1 MVARIVEFLVG
12 GDILQRETSIRHALN
27 GCIRYTAVNQHL
39 LGEIIADAQIV
50 YITEQVVG
58 EGLVRIEV
66 KRNAGRIPQQWNI
79 ILHLHEARDEPDL
92 IHRISLKVG
101 TVEGAFLPKAMPVD
115 NLPSAHND
123 CGKWFFHMHTFEI
136 VKRVDVRVLHE
147 AFLSL
152 ER

>member
-39 LGEIIADAQIV
+39 LGEIIADAQVV

-66 KRNAGRIPQQWNI
+66 ERNAGRIPQ
-79 ILHLHEARDEPDL
+79 
-92 IHRISLKVG
+92 
-101 TVEGAFLPKAMPVD
+101 
-115 NLPSAHND
+115 
-123 CGKWFFHMHTFEI
+123 
-136 VKRVDVRVLHE
+136 
-147 AFLSL
+147 
-152 ER
+152 